1 MSKADHSATSDKRR
15 LERIDVGETIKVLN
29 RMGGQE
35 LGRVANIHEEGF
47 MMIGQDEVVFE
58 GGVFQLDF
66 IWESSENNEETEE
79 FSLGAECLWRKP
91 GETQTWSGF
100 TIIDKGE
107 SDSAI
112 IERIVSAFKQSS

>member
-1 MSKADHSATSDKRR
+1 MIKTEHSSASDKRR

-29 RMGGQE
+29 RIGGQE

-47 MMIGQDEVVFE
+47 MMIGQDDVVFE

-66 IWESSENNEETEE
+66 IWETSGNNKEIEE

-91 GETQTWSGF
+91 GETQSWSGF

-107 SDSAI
+107 RDSAI
-112 IERIVSAFKQSS
+112 IERIVRTFQQSA

>member
-1 MSKADHSATSDKRR
+1 MIKTEHSSASDKRR

-79 FSLGAECLWRKP
+79 FSLGAECLWRYR
-91 GETQTWSGF
+91 S
-100 TIIDKGE
+100 
-107 SDSAI
+107 
-112 IERIVSAFKQSS
+112 RHYR